1 MLSTRIRNPQNTPK
15 YFACIN
21 VDSQKHLV
29 MPYETITVSS
39 LTRHAFSVFVPLQRR
54 ESRRCFQAWPETA
67 RLYGVVLFYAL
78 RWSTSNHPL
87 TALRRKGKMRLKRLT
102 QLTKGFLLLPRGW
115 CSRSESRLHCLLNKL
130 ATIHRLVPFLSLTHI
145 VSVSFW
151 SNTSWVSWG
160 DTRCAAFTDLRVT
173 ISCSLVGISLTRPI
187 PPIGTG
193 SSCSQDCY
201 GGHLRVS
208 QLVLPRD
215 QAQQPNGFDLCALQT
230 TVLLAVIFRH
240 KHE

>member
-1 MLSTRIRNPQNTPK
+1 MYQCRLPEALGHALWNDHCLIIDST
-15 YFACIN
+15 CI
-21 VDSQKHLV
+21 LRLR
-29 MPYETITVSS
+29 SS
-39 LTRHAFSVFVPLQRR
+39 LEAGESPLFPGLTGNGPSLWSSLILCFAVIDF
-54 ESRRCFQAWPETA
+54 ES
-67 RLYGVVLFYAL
+67 
-78 RWSTSNHPL
+78 SSNCI
-87 TALRRKGKMRLKRLT
+87 TEEGKMRLKRLA

-115 CSRSESRLHCLLNKL
+115 CSRSESRLLCLLNIL
-130 ATIHRLVPFLSLTHI
+130 ATIHRLVPFLSLTRI

-151 SNTSWVSWG
+151 SHTSWVSWG

-173 ISCSLVGISLTRPI
+173 ISCSLVGISLTRSI

-201 GGHLRVS
+201 GGHLHVS